1 MKKITLL
8 LLTLLSLQSFSQQ
21 LTSYNFSS
29 DGFDISASFPRRPS
43 KDFSHTKNS
52 KSITLT
58 ETDNGITYA
67 LIVTKTE
74 SAQVASL
81 SVQETVD
88 RLWSKAERRDVQ
100 QPSSAAG
107 VASTMLKYVSEKGVY
122 IISHTFASG
131 LLICQAMVLQK
142 NNYANENMANS
153 FFNSITFSGNTNNN
167 QSSYKQ
173 SSPVSS
179 SGSNSYE
186 KNQRVEVWDVK
197 NNKWYGAIVLK
208 ANYNKTYRISY
219 DGYADNYDEDVTADR
234 IRKATTATVPGNIPY
249 IVLKRF
255 GKTNIDGN
263 LSSGYIMEDLSWAT
277 TSQLACWPSIRDV
290 EFQGRHV
297 GYWFDLPE
305 KSIVKITVT
314 PKRKDRRINIYG
326 YAGFDLK
333 TIPPQIPFTN
343 ICEASHPEWIGQP
356 DFNIPSKPQTIQF
369 NTTTRRTTIYFAVAG
384 ARNMFDGDYTISI
397 DID

>member
-1 MKKITLL
+1 MVNKKVVVIGGGHGQAAICRGIKNIPNIDIT
-8 LLTLLSLQSFSQQ
+8 
-21 LTSYNFSS
+21 
-29 DGFDISASFPRRPS
+29 A
-43 KDFSHTKNS
+43 
-52 KSITLT
+52 
-58 ETDNGITYA
+58 
-67 LIVTKTE
+67 IVTVADDGGSTGRLRRQFHIPAMGDIRNVMVALAE
-74 SAQVASL
+74 SESL
-81 SVQETVD
+81 M
-88 RLWSKAERRDVQ
+88 
-100 QPSSAAG
+100 SSLMNYRFNDPNGEEKDIAG
-107 VASTMLKYVSEKGVY
+107 HNLGN
-122 IISHTFASG
+122 
-131 LLICQAMVLQK
+131 LILTAMTDQCG
-142 NNYANENMANS
+142 S
-153 FFNSITFSGNTNNN
+153 FFEAIQRIGKVLNVKGKIIPATTQVISLYAIMEDDVIVKGEANI
-167 QSSYKQ
+167 
-173 SSPVSS
+173 PDC
-179 SGSNSYE
+179 SNHIR
-186 KNQRVEVWDVK
+186 QVF
-197 NNKWYGAIVLK
+197 
-208 ANYNKTYRISY
+208 
-219 DGYADNYDEDVTADR
+219 YDEDVSADR

-263 LSSGYIMEDLSWAT
+263 LSIGYIMEDLSWAT

-356 DFNIPSKPQTIQF
+356 DFSILSKPQTIQF